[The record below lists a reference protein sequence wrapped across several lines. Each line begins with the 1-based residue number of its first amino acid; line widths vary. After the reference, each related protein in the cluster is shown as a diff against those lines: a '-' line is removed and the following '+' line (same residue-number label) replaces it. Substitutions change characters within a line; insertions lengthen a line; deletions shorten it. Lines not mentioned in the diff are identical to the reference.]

1 MKKWIKA
8 LLISGMVLSLGLTG
22 CANNGGSSP
31 NSGDSGDKGAAPQEP
46 AKQVELIVSAAASL
60 KNSLEEIQK
69 DYAAKEPNVKLT
81 LNMGASGTLQQQI
94 ENGAPADLFIS
105 AGKSQVDALLAKNLM
120 DKDSV
125 VDLLGNDLVLVVGA
139 NDTNVNSIQD
149 LSKES
154 VKQIGIGTPE
164 SVPAGK
170 YAKEAFTSLKL
181 WDTLEPKFVQAKDV
195 TQVLNYVETGNAEA
209 GVVYKSDAQ
218 GSTKVKVVEAFPA
231 DSHKA
236 ITYPAG
242 IVSAT
247 KEKEAANAFLTYLKS
262 SDAQDIFA
270 KFGFKTNLSK

>member
-22 CANNGGSSP
+22 CASNTGNANSGNNGG
-31 NSGDSGDKGAAPQEP
+31 APQEP
-46 AKQVELIVSAAASL
+46 AKQTELIVSAAASL
-60 KNSLEEIQK
+60 KNALDEIQK

-81 LNMGASGTLQQQI
+81 FNMGASGTLQQQI
-94 ENGAPADLFIS
+94 EQGAPADLFIS
-105 AGKSQVDALLAKNLM
+105 AGKSQVDALLEKNLM

-125 VDLLGNDLVLVVGA
+125 INLVGNDLVLVVGA
-139 NDTNVNSIQD
+139 NDTSVNSIQN

-181 WDTLEPKFVQAKDV
+181 WDTLVPKFVQAKDV

-247 KEKEAANAFLTYLKS
+247 KEKEAANAFLTYLKGS
-262 SDAQDIFA
+262 EAQYIFA
-270 KFGFKTNLSK
+270 KYGFKTNLSK